1 MTHAAAGP
9 HSVCPHKLSHNKGI
23 RVSLCTCVCVCVCF
37 FSPAQLLECLF
48 YLFYRLYRAR
58 EARLLSMLGPFSLVL
73 FLQNDQFHPHTPAR
87 NPNTTSSFL
96 LFFFILQSRK
106 LKTLVNY
113 FLRRKWTSAQST
125 GCLKTLL
132 KLPQRR
138 LVCVPVGSCE
148 WNAAV
153 HTAVHV
159 RVGCPR
165 TSPVPDQSERNLFSE
180 SCCHS
185 ICFFPFSHLFFFRA
199 ASV

>member
-1 MTHAAAGP
+1 
-9 HSVCPHKLSHNKGI
+9 
-23 RVSLCTCVCVCVCF
+23 
-37 FSPAQLLECLF
+37 
-48 YLFYRLYRAR
+48 
-58 EARLLSMLGPFSLVL
+58 MLGPFSLVL

-96 LFFFILQSRK
+96 LFFFILQRRK

-159 RVGCPR
+159 RWAV
-165 TSPVPDQSERNLFSE
+165 PVTARSQIRAKGTCFQRAAVTPSA
-180 SCCHS
+180 
-185 ICFFPFSHLFFFRA
+185 FFPFVVFFFFALRA
-199 ASV
+199 FSCGAALCCFGVFAVFDGSQPSSWSSGSASS